1 MASNFCYLRSFP
13 WIDVFYRSCA
23 TAHTVKVL
31 LAIEILAL
39 ALALALAPQVGNS
52 GTPNPFWTPLC
63 RSKFAPNSP
72 FSPRIRSRS
81 RVDPESP
88 QRVAPKSHVAR
99 KCRSPKSRSM
109 SFQIRMS
116 FQIMLA
122 CLAFSPFLL
131 LWVG

>member
-99 KCRSPKSRSM
+99 KCRSKSACRSK
-109 SFQIRMS
+109 SL
-116 FQIMLA
+116 LA